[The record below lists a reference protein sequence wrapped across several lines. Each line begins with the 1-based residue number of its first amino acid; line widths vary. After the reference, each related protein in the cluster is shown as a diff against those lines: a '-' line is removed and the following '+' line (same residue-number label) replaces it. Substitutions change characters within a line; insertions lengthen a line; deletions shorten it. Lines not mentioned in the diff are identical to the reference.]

1 MNMCLVSFCFLIA
14 EGSLEFGRMER
25 VRRDTSS
32 SESHGFGNKVAPL
45 ALIFDTAMIVCV
57 GECFRERKS

>member
-32 SESHGFGNKVAPL
+32 SESHGFGNEVTPL
-45 ALIFDTAMIVCV
+45 GFDL
-57 GECFRERKS
+57 